1 MKGYVLVENER
12 KDVLIGKLTANL
24 PVLRTMLHL
33 SQSDFA
39 ELLGMSRQQI
49 VAIENKKRKMT
60 WSTFLAAV
68 LIFKSNEE
76 TNQLLPVFGIYTE
89 DLEEFIK
96 KKDDRSTDI

>member
-1 MKGYVLVENER
+1 MENER
-12 KDVLIGKLTANL
+12 KDKLIEKLTANL

-33 SQSDFA
+33 SQSDLA
-39 ELLGMSRQQI
+39 KLLGMSRQQI

-76 TNQLLPVFGIYTE
+76 TNQLLSVFGIYTDE
-89 DLEEFIK
+89 LEEFIK
-96 KKDDRSTDI
+96 KKDDCNTDLI